1 MRYTK
6 DIETVEL
13 ETEILYHRMR
23 ANMGL
28 CPLLLQSSASL
39 PIINPCFK
47 PKGDNDANQN
57 THA

>member
-28 CPLLLQSSASL
+28 CPLLLQSSTTL
-39 PIINPCFK
+39 PIVNPCFK
-47 PKGDNDANQN
+47 LKGASDANQN
-57 THA
+57 PHA